1 MVTRISG
8 FTSGLDIDTI
18 VKNLMKA
25 KRAPL
30 DKLNQ
35 QKQQLEW
42 QREQYRDFNIKMVD
56 LRNNKLFNYGIQ
68 GNISAKQAIL
78 SGDSGAIS
86 AKATSNAAAGQMSI
100 YVEQLATF
108 TTAVGDK
115 AIGKVDTSKTLK
127 QVKDA
132 APGLFD
138 YTATDGKINLE
149 INGKTIVLDEN
160 VDSLNSMVS
169 KINANKEMNVNAYLD
184 AQTGKLSLTSKI
196 AGDGSDLAHGKI
208 SATLGSGNLLN
219 NFFNAFDSTTV
230 NPGQVAKLT
239 INGVSV
245 TRTSNTFIENGVE
258 ISLNRAS
265 ASITERTNVQVKA
278 NTDSVVDSLKTFI
291 KDYNDLLETAN
302 NKINE
307 QRYRNYQPLTTEQK
321 AELGDEEVKLWEDK
335 AKSGLL
341 RRDPTL
347 TSLVDNLRL
356 GMMSDVMIDGKKYNL
371 SQFGIETGDWQ
382 QRGKLVIKDEDKLRN
397 AIEADPTIID
407 KLFNQSNG
415 MATLKAD
422 PTNQKSGLFVRLSG
436 SLMTAIDSLA
446 QQAGTSKYSTSI
458 DATFQE
464 SSAMS
469 EQLRTLNSRIDDMN
483 ARMVKWE
490 NAYYKQF
497 TAMEKAMQRYQTQS
511 ASFFG

>member
-8 FTSGLDIDTI
+8 FASGLDIDTI
-18 VKNLMKA
+18 VKDLMKA

-30 DKLNQ
+30 DRLNQ

-42 QREQYRDFNIKMVD
+42 QREQYRDINIKMVD

-115 AIGKVDTSKTLK
+115 AIGQVDTSKTLK

-132 APGLFD
+132 APGLFN
-138 YTATDGKINLE
+138 YTATGGKINLE

-160 VDSLNSMVS
+160 VDTLNSMVA

-196 AGDGSDLAHGKI
+196 AGDGTDLAHGKI
-208 SATLGSGNLLN
+208 SATLGSGNLLDL
-219 NFFNAFDSTTV
+219 FFTDFTSTV
-230 NPGQVAKLT
+230 NPGQEAKLT

-245 TRTSNTFIENGVE
+245 TRTSNTFTENGVE

-265 ASITERTNVQVKA
+265 ASITARTNVYIKA
-278 NTDSVVDSLKTFI
+278 NTDSVVDSLKSFI
-291 KDYNDLLETAN
+291 KDYNDLLETVN
-302 NKINE
+302 NKVNE
-307 QRYRNYQPLTTEQK
+307 QRYRTYQPLSTEQK
-321 AELGDEEVKLWEDK
+321 AELSDEEVKLWEDK

-356 GMMSDVMIDGKKYNL
+356 GMMTDVMIDGKKYNL

-382 QRGKLVIKDEDKLRN
+382 QRGKLVIKDEDKLRK

-415 MATLKAD
+415 TASLKAD
-422 PTNQKSGLFVRLSG
+422 PTNQQSGLFVRLSG

-458 DATFQE
+458 DAAFQE

-469 EQLRTLNSRIDDMN
+469 EQLRSLNSRINDMN
-483 ARMVKWE
+483 ARMTKWE

-497 TAMEKAMQRYQTQS
+497 TAMETAMQRYQKQA
-511 ASFFG
+511 ASFS